1 MPAAVGDRIAQAVAA
16 VLAPAGRFVAYQVR
30 AHVADYASPYL
41 GSPRAQWEVLNIP
54 PVRVFTWTKPA

>member
-1 MPAAVGDRIAQAVAA
+1 
-16 VLAPAGRFVAYQVR
+16 
-30 AHVADYASPYL
+30 VADYASPYL